1 MVLSPE
7 KSKQFFR
14 FILISLFGLCLI
26 LAGCSSGGLSS
37 ATETPQPVTSTPTLQ
52 ATDTPLPSPTPE
64 PRLVLLAPEGAD
76 PAGIGE
82 VEKLARELAA
92 GEGLKLE
99 VKQALTS
106 ADLTS
111 DVRVVIALPPD
122 PGLAAMA
129 AAVPQTHFVALGIP
143 GLQPGGNLA
152 VVDPG
157 SRQADQEGFLA
168 GYLASVL
175 TPDWR
180 VGVISTADSP
190 DGKSARLGFT
200 NGVIFYCGLCRPA
213 YPPFVQ
219 YPIAYDLPAGAGQA
233 ELQAAADAMISQAV
247 TTVYVA
253 PSASDPFLLDYLA
266 QAGVNLIG
274 GSAPPESVKEHWI
287 ATIQPDLLAG
297 LQQAWEQWTSGAA
310 PAAQSLPVAV
320 VDRNEAL
327 FSVGRQRLVD
337 QIAQEL
343 TAGLIDTGVDPTTGE
358 AR

>member
-1 MVLSPE
+1 MLFLRLFLFPIFVLT
-7 KSKQFFR
+7 
-14 FILISLFGLCLI
+14 LT
-26 LAGCSSGGLSS
+26 LAGCSPSGRPA
-37 ATETPQPVTSTPTLQ
+37 ATETPQSATVTPTLQ

-76 PAGIGE
+76 PAGVSE

-99 VKQALTS
+99 VKQALS
-106 ADLTS
+106 PADLPP
-111 DVRVVIALPPD
+111 DGRVVIALPPD

-157 SRQADQEGFLA
+157 SRRMDQEGFLA

-190 DGKSARLGFT
+190 EGKSARLGFT

-253 PSASDPFLLDYLA
+253 PGASDPFLLDYLA
-266 QAGVNLIG
+266 RAGVNLIG
-274 GSAPPESVKEHWI
+274 GSAPPESVKERWI
-287 ATIQPDLLAG
+287 ATIRPDLLAG
-297 LQQAWEQWTSGAA
+297 LRQAWEQWASGAA

-320 VDRNEAL
+320 VYRNEAL

-343 TAGLIDTGVDPTTGE
+343 AAGLIDTGVDPTTGE